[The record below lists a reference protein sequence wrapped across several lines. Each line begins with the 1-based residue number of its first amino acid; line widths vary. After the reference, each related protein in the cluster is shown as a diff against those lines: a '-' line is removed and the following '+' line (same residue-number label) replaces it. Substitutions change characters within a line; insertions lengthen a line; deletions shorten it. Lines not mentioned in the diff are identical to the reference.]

1 MVIIT
6 SQAAEHYVKPD
17 FVELGLSSK
26 SRSELTVSMNI
37 PTMRIFPKFVKS
49 FTTKVAKPQLM
60 SDTTIRRYSDSSSY
74 DM

>member
-6 SQAAEHYVKPD
+6 SHATEHYVKPD
-17 FVELGLSSK
+17 FVELGHSSK

-37 PTMRIFPKFVKS
+37 PAMRIFPKFVKS

-60 SDTTIRRYSDSSSY
+60 SDTTTRRYSDSSSY